1 MWLRQPLYSL
11 IKNELSKFILQV
23 YLEEVN
29 FYNKQRKIN
38 GCFMGKK
45 LNENIKLQNVVSD
58 VFMGNKIN
66 SLIG

>member
-1 MWLRQPLYSL
+1 
-11 IKNELSKFILQV
+11 
-23 YLEEVN
+23 
-29 FYNKQRKIN
+29 
-38 GCFMGKK
+38 MGKK